1 MYLQHHYAVDLVAGS
16 LRKLTWKEV
25 ATTCANPSSVA
36 GICYF
41 FGRANFLPRI
51 QPDKE
56 FRWDYDYVEIG
67 DPADG
72 AGYSMLDI
80 YEEFQP
86 QSDSDDWASGS
97 SSSYSTGGRSPV
109 GARSPTDDSQSL
121 WDGDT
126 VASDTESS
134 KH

>member
-1 MYLQHHYAVDLVAGS
+1 VAG
-16 LRKLTWKEV
+16 V
-25 ATTCANPSSVA
+25 CF
-36 GICYF
+36 F
-41 FGRANFLPRI
+41 FGRAKTLPRP
-51 QPDKE
+51 QADKE

-97 SSSYSTGGRSPV
+97 SSSYSTGGRSPM
-109 GARSPTDDSQSL
+109 GAHSPVDTDAQSL

-126 VASDTESS
+126 VASDTEQR
-134 KH
+134 